1 MSESLIASVD
11 DMSPDGVRIAV
22 EWDKWELGASVF
34 VPALAVDTAISQFNA
49 HAARRGWALITQ
61 IVVED
66 GLLGVRAWRVEHENN
81 SESEREGGVESV
93 S

>member
-1 MSESLIASVD
+1 VSESLVASVD

-34 VPALAVDTAISQFNA
+34 VPALAVDAAIAQFNS
-49 HAARRGWALITQ
+49 HAARRGWAIITQ

-66 GLLGVRAWRVEHENN
+66 GLLGVRAWRVEHDHNN
-81 SESEREGGVESV
+81 EPEREGGVESV
-93 S
+93 G